1 MHLTNTSVFAEE
13 HDLAAIVA
21 LLALAGGGQTPP
33 RIDCPPNRCA
43 ECWAVRKD
51 STLAREVQVTKALAK
66 AFPKLQTVEWSI
78 WFIEGKER
86 KRRCT
91 IKRGLVEEDLSV
103 ETCMLPF
110 KMYPGVA

>member
-1 MHLTNTSVFAEE
+1 MFTEE

-33 RIDCPPNRCA
+33 RVDCPPNRCA

-51 STLAREVQVTKALAK
+51 PTLAREVHVAK
-66 AFPKLQTVEWSI
+66 AFARVFPKLQTVEWSV
-78 WFIEGKER
+78 WFFIGGKER

-91 IKRGLVEEDLSV
+91 IERGLLEEDLAV
-103 ETCMLPF
+103 ETCVLPF